1 MAGTPRPG
9 EEALARFVLIHGAWH
24 GGWCWAGVVEALEA
38 RGHSA
43 WAPDLPCDQV
53 GLIQRDYAEVIGAH
67 PDAIVVGHSWGAQT
81 AGLVDASVRVYLAG
95 LLPVEDPLAEC
106 FAPGFGGTLR
116 DELDRSYWPDA
127 DTCAEK
133 LYPDC
138 TREVSDWAFAQ
149 LRRQAR
155 SAEVT
160 VPLRPDDVVIAT
172 MQDRAIDPDWQ
183 VRMAESHGT
192 RLVRIDAGHS
202 PFLTQPEELAGVL
215 SSFAGHTQ

>member
-1 MAGTPRPG
+1 MAVAPRPG

-43 WAPDLPCDQV
+43 WAPDLPCEQV
-53 GLIQRDYAEVIGAH
+53 GLSQQDYAEVIGPQ

-81 AGLVDASVRVYLAG
+81 ASLVDAPVRVYLAG
-95 LLPVEDPLAEC
+95 LLPVEDPFAEC

-127 DTCAEK
+127 DTCADK

-138 TREVSDWAFAQ
+138 TRDVSDWAFAQ

-160 VPLRPDDVVIAT
+160 VPLRPEDVVIAT
-172 MQDRAIDPDWQ
+172 MRDEAIDPDWQ
-183 VRMAESHGT
+183 IRMAERHGAQLL
-192 RLVRIDAGHS
+192 RLDAGHS
-202 PFLTQPEELAGVL
+202 PFLTQPAELAGVL
-215 SSFAGHTQ
+215 SSLG